1 MSPNIISELAPSGVL
16 RAGINLSN
24 FLLVTIIDSTG
35 NPGGVAPDLAHEV
48 AIRLGVPVKYVPFK
62 SPGELADAADK
73 DIWDIGLIGAEPQ
86 RAEAIAFTAAYA
98 EIEATY
104 LVPSG
109 SALKTIVDIDSAGV
123 RIAVTAR
130 AAYGLW
136 LDRNII
142 VLTPLDLV
150 V

>member
-1 MSPNIISELAPSGVL
+1 
-16 RAGINLSN
+16 
-24 FLLVTIIDSTG
+24 
-35 NPGGVAPDLAHEV
+35 
-48 AIRLGVPVKYVPFK
+48 
-62 SPGELADAADK
+62 
-73 DIWDIGLIGAEPQ
+73 
-86 RAEAIAFTAAYA
+86 
-98 EIEATY
+98 
-104 LVPSG
+104 
-109 SALKTIVDIDSAGV
+109 LKTIVDIDSAGV